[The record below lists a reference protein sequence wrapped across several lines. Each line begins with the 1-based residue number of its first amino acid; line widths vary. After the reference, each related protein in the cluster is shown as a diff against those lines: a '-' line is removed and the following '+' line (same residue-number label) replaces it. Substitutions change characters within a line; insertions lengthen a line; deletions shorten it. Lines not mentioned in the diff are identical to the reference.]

1 MGCGFVAMVPADQA
15 SAAVELLSSFHPG
28 TAVIGQLTDE
38 AEVVELL
45 PEGIRATAGSDTLA
59 GS

>member
-1 MGCGFVAMVPADQA
+1 MVPAEQA
-15 SAAVELLSSFHPG
+15 SAAVDLLSSFHPG

-38 AEVVELL
+38 ADVVELL
-45 PEGIRATAGSDTLA
+45 SEGIRAAAGSDTLT